1 MHQALDDHAP
11 RLGAAL
17 AYYAVFSLA
26 PILIL
31 ALAVAGLFFDSRVV
45 EAQLNAQFEH
55 FLGSEGAKAVATLV
69 AGARKPTEGAV
80 ATVIGVVALVF
91 GATGFFIQL
100 KDAMNTI
107 WEAEI
112 KQGQG
117 AWGFVRKYILSF
129 AMVLGIGFLLVV
141 LLFASVVSSAV
152 TAWLA
157 ERVRVVPLVVH
168 LVQLIGS
175 VTVLALLL
183 AMIFKFLPDVR
194 IGWRDVWLGAFV
206 TSLLFNLG
214 QFAIGMYLG
223 RASFGSSYGA
233 AGTVLIVLAW
243 TYYSAQILFLGAE
256 FTQVY
261 ARNFGTRIQ
270 SVKADAIVETPTN
283 RP

>member
-1 MHQALDDHAP
+1 M
-11 RLGAAL
+11 
-17 AYYAVFSLA
+17 
-26 PILIL
+26 
-31 ALAVAGLFFDSRVV
+31 
-45 EAQLNAQFEH
+45 
-55 FLGSEGAKAVATLV
+55 
-69 AGARKPTEGAV
+69 
-80 ATVIGVVALVF
+80 ALVL

-100 KDAMNTI
+100 KDAMSTI
-107 WEAEI
+107 WEAAP
-112 KQGQG
+112 KQSQG
-117 AWGFVRKYILSF
+117 AWGFVRKYILSM

-152 TAWLA
+152 TEWLA
-157 ERVRVVPLVVH
+157 ERVRVVSLVVY
-168 LVQLIGS
+168 LVQLFGS
-175 VTVLALLL
+175 VTVVALLL

-233 AGTVLIVLAW
+233 AGTVLIVLVW

-270 SVKADAIVETPTN
+270 SAEAARIADTPAP
-283 RP
+283 RQSPIEQAPV